1 MFVVSRLKHSSRI
14 QKKKHGKKA
23 LLPSNRLIVHLLYS
37 YHFANSNKQHCPN
50 FFAKKCSETHLPF
63 STSHFMYL
71 EDDPV
76 LQVAAAQKNV
86 YQVLQSHI
94 QVLTVIKMALIVQL
108 KTYNPAI
115 TPNVPSTWE

>member
-1 MFVVSRLKHSSRI
+1 
-14 QKKKHGKKA
+14 
-23 LLPSNRLIVHLLYS
+23 
-37 YHFANSNKQHCPN
+37 
-50 FFAKKCSETHLPF
+50 
-63 STSHFMYL
+63 MYL